1 MTSRSLCSFNDNV
14 KYEDNKEVL
23 KQLEGIKV
31 SFTDDGLTPST
42 TMDIEMRNALTKVSN
57 KVKNKKKNK
66 KHSKL

>member
-31 SFTDDGLTPST
+31 SFTDDGLTPLT
-42 TMDIEMRNALTKVSN
+42 TMDIEMR
-57 KVKNKKKNK
+57 KNKKKNK